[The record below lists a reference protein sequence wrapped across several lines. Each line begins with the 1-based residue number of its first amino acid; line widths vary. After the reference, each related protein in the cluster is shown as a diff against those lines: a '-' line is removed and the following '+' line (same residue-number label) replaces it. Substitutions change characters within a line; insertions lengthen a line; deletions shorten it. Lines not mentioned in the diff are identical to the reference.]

1 MVFIDVSLLGS
12 GTYVFSTLS
21 LLPLKGVRCLSLF
34 SFMKQL
40 TVQEPKRRNKPVE
53 FIPGMKLKF
62 CGNCGST
69 KVVETE
75 TEIKCPD
82 CGMGKLKGGR

>member
-1 MVFIDVSLLGS
+1 MEP
-12 GTYVFSTLS
+12 LS
-21 LLPLKGVRCLSLF
+21 RK
-34 SFMKQL
+34 
-40 TVQEPKRRNKPVE
+40 KRNGPVE
-53 FIPGMKLKF
+53 FISGMKLKF
-62 CGNCGST
+62 CDNCGST